1 MKKDGEE
8 GKQNVY
14 LIILFLKANS
24 TYTASLQKRDGTV
37 SWCLCVLNPP

>member
-14 LIILFLKANS
+14 LIIYFS
-24 TYTASLQKRDGTV
+24 
-37 SWCLCVLNPP
+37 